1 MKVVVGLGN
10 PGPEHDAARHNVG
23 WWVVDRLAYDW
34 GFDLF
39 RREGRAFV
47 TEGTVGET
55 QVRLMKPTTYMNRSG
70 LSLRPLRTLES
81 FDAAEDL
88 LIVLDDASL
97 DVGRVRFRPEGGS
110 GGHNGLRSISGAL
123 QSNDYAR
130 LRVGVGL
137 KPDGVD
143 LADWVLSQMPEDDED
158 VVVGLLPEL
167 TGAVEVW
174 INEGSEA
181 AMNRFNR

>member
-1 MKVVVGLGN
+1 MKVVIGLGN
-10 PGPEHDAARHNVG
+10 PGPEYDNTRHNVG

-39 RREGRAFV
+39 KREGQAFV

-55 QVRLMKPTTYMNRSG
+55 PVRVMKPTTYMNRSG

-81 FDAAEDL
+81 FDVSEDL
-88 LIVLDDASL
+88 LIVVDDTAL
-97 DVGRVRFRPEGGS
+97 HVGRVRFRPEGGA
-110 GGHNGLRSISGAL
+110 GGHKGLESISGAL

-130 LRVGVGL
+130 LRIGVGL
-137 KPDGVD
+137 KPDGAD
-143 LADWVLSQMPEDDED
+143 LSDWVLSGMPEGDEE
-158 VVVGLLPEL
+158 VVVALLPEL
-167 TGAVEVW
+167 TKAVERW
-174 INEGSEA
+174 IHDGSEA

>member
-1 MKVVVGLGN
+1 MALRVDAPGNRQAQQLERRVTLLVGRRVLAAEPEDVRVLLGVLHRLVELGN
-10 PGPEHDAARHNVG
+10 TVIVVEHNLH
-23 WWVVDRLAYDW
+23 VVKTADW
-34 GFDLF
+34 IIDL
-39 RREGRAFV
+39 G
-47 TEGTVGET
+47 
-55 QVRLMKPTTYMNRSG
+55 
-70 LSLRPLRTLES
+70 
-81 FDAAEDL
+81 
-88 LIVLDDASL
+88 
-97 DVGRVRFRPEGGS
+97 PEGGS

-130 LRVGVGL
+130 LRIGVGL
-137 KPDGVD
+137 KPDGAD

>member
-1 MKVVVGLGN
+1 M
-10 PGPEHDAARHNVG
+10 
-23 WWVVDRLAYDW
+23 WVV
-34 GFDLF
+34 FD
-39 RREGRAFV
+39 FV
-47 TEGTVGET
+47 
-55 QVRLMKPTTYMNRSG
+55 RK
-70 LSLRPLRTLES
+70 
-81 FDAAEDL
+81 
-88 LIVLDDASL
+88 
-97 DVGRVRFRPEGGS
+97 GGS

-130 LRVGVGL
+130 LRIGVGL
-137 KPDGVD
+137 KPDGAD